1 MKIKNDVELVS
12 LPEVGVMPPDA
23 NLMIPDP
30 TMLSYY
36 RLAKDRVFFVDFEID
51 ERLMDVIK
59 EIMRINMEDMGVK
72 PEERMPIV
80 IPIMSYGGDLDIT
93 FTFIDVCAMS
103 QTPII
108 TINMG
113 SAMSAGI
120 LLLLA
125 GHKRYALKH
134 SQAMIHS
141 GSAGMEGT
149 FEQMEASQNFYK
161 AQVSKMREYILERTK
176 IDAKM
181 FGRKKSKDWYLSAD
195 DQLNYGIVDAF
206 VDDFDEVF

>member
-1 MKIKNDVELVS
+1 M
-12 LPEVGVMPPDA
+12 
-23 NLMIPDP
+23 MIPDP
-30 TMLSYY
+30 TLLTYY

-51 ERLMDVIK
+51 EQLMQIVK
-59 EIMRINMEDMGVK
+59 EIIRINMEDMGRPVN
-72 PEERMPIV
+72 ERIPIV
-80 IPIMSYGGDLDIT
+80 VPIMSYGGDLDVT
-93 FTFIDVCAMS
+93 YTFIDACAMS
-103 QTPII
+103 KTPII

-141 GSAGMEGT
+141 GSGGMEGT

-161 AQVSKMREYILERTK
+161 DQVAKMREYILQRSK
-176 IDAKM
+176 IDAKI
-181 FGRKKSKDWYLSAD
+181 FGRKKSKDWYLNAD
-195 DQLNYGIVDAF
+195 DQVNYGIVDGII
-206 VDDFDEVF
+206 DDLDEVFKIGL

>member
-1 MKIKNDVELVS
+1 MDIKNDVEFVS

-30 TMLSYY
+30 TMLAYY

-51 ERLMDVIK
+51 ERLMDVVK
-59 EIMRINMEDMGVK
+59 EILRINMEDNGIE
-72 PEERMPIV
+72 PQDRIPIV
-80 IPIMSYGGDLDIT
+80 IPIMSYGGDLAVT

-103 QTPII
+103 KTPII
-108 TINMG
+108 TVNMG
-113 SAMSAGI
+113 TAMSAGI

-161 AQVSKMREYILERTK
+161 AQVAKMREYILERTK
-176 IDAKM
+176 IDSKM
-181 FGRKKSKDWYLSAD
+181 FGRKKSKDWYLSTE
-195 DQLNYGIVDAF
+195 DQLNYGIVDKL
-206 VDDFDEVF
+206 VNDFDEVF